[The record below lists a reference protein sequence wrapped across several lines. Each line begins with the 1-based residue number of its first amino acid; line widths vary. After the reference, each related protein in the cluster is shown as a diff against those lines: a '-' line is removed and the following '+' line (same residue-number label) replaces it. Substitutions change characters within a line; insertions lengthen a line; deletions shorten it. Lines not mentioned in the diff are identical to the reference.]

1 MVAMTPPAG
10 IMAVPVDAGPPPQ
23 PQASGSRPAYHRPM
37 SHQFKTIIEP
47 FRIHSVEPLRMTTLE
62 QRQEAIQAAGYNL
75 FSLRAEDVLID
86 LLTDSGTGAMSRD
99 QWAAIQHGDESYA
112 GSPSW
117 FRFQE
122 AVQDLFPFKHVIP
135 THQGRAAEKILFTVL
150 GGPGKVIPNNTHF
163 DTTRANVEFTGA
175 EARDMV
181 IPEGKQA
188 STLHP
193 FKGNID
199 LQALEGLLS
208 ERAADVPVVFITITN
223 NSGGGQPV
231 SLANIRAAN
240 EICRRYSV
248 PLFLDA
254 CRFAENAWFI
264 HEREDGQRSRE
275 IAEIVREMAS
285 LADGMTMSAKKDPF
299 GNIGGWLAVND
310 DALADRCRNLLILTE
325 GFPTY
330 GGLAGRDLEAI
341 AQGLREAVHPD
352 YLRYRIR
359 STAYLGNALDAAGV
373 PVVKPIGG
381 HAVYLDALT
390 LLPHIPPLQYPGQAL
405 SVALY
410 EVGGIRSVEIGT
422 VMFGRQPDGTEK
434 PAAMELVRLAIPR
447 RTYTQSHID
456 YVVEVVQQVALESA
470 TLPGYRMVDE
480 PPSLRHFTARF
491 APIR

>member
-1 MVAMTPPAG
+1 
-10 IMAVPVDAGPPPQ
+10 
-23 PQASGSRPAYHRPM
+23 M